1 MGRTFLVLADL
12 ADSSRVRYDLP
23 LVHLGQQIQLR
34 FHLERQ
40 HLGRHEVLDV
50 DGAFRV
56 TGQTLEAT
64 GDGPCQIVQVQ
75 STGKAP
81 SWQAVKKAKPKRLA
95 PRFTRIR
102 VE

>member
-1 MGRTFLVLADL
+1 MVRTFLVLTDL
-12 ADSSRVRYDLP
+12 SDSPRVRRDLP
-23 LVHLGQQIQLR
+23 LVHTGQRLQLR

-40 HLGRHEVLDV
+40 HLGRHEVLEVAGD
-50 DGAFRV
+50 FRV
-56 TGQTLEAT
+56 MGQDLEAT

-95 PRFTRIR
+95 PRITRIL